1 MWNSGT
7 GPAESIK
14 KKKRERERKGK
25 NVGCVMKTAGL
36 LYMGP
41 YMREEQRNA

>member
-1 MWNSGT
+1 MAQGQLSLF
-7 GPAESIK
+7 